1 MPRCC
6 CYYCCAI
13 IFNTRYYYCYGDVGL
28 LGLKLCNAVVFL
40 LSLKCQLGLDLVR
53 HKSIC
58 SSGSSNSAKHFFHTH
73 ARSSSVRLLQKVS
86 FCNNNSRLV
95 TAVSEARK
103 KAESW
108 RCSSS
113 KKKCSRLCL
122 HVQIEKRAG
131 YNLTMSKEKS
141 LSPDPNNW
149 RRYITLFRASVD
161 LFCSH
166 CNKRRN
172 FPGVGKFTS
181 VHPGSR
187 ERERDNHTRSR
198 YLKLRAQRSV

>member
-1 MPRCC
+1 MFLQPEPSSFCLGDRGEVEQASIIIQSALPLWCIFLGAALYHSWFFIIVMPRCC

-113 KKKCSRLCL
+113 KKNVVDYACTCKL
-122 HVQIEKRAG
+122 KREQA
-131 YNLTMSKEKS
+131 T
-141 LSPDPNNW
+141 
-149 RRYITLFRASVD
+149 T
-161 LFCSH
+161 
-166 CNKRRN
+166 
-172 FPGVGKFTS
+172 
-181 VHPGSR
+181 
-187 ERERDNHTRSR
+187 
-198 YLKLRAQRSV
+198 